1 MNNSWMSTRSLALGI
16 LTAGLL
22 LLTAPSSASAA
33 AADWIPVE
41 GVTDARIFSLSATGD
56 TLTAGAD
63 SVVFVS
69 IDAGGSWHRSERPVA
84 SPHAITATLIRNG
97 RLYAATAGK
106 GVFISDDLGASWRA
120 FNEGLV
126 GGFQDSQLDVSD
138 LAVRGDSL
146 YAGTGGAGVY
156 VRRFTGVSAWQ
167 PFGAIFEPAQAPNVN
182 GLAVGGTR
190 LLALAGNNGTVFHRE
205 PGEPEWTESL
215 LENNRIRSGLSAKT
229 AAWTGTGWA
238 VGTNIGV
245 YRSTAGQEPWTR
257 FDPGLGAMDWTA
269 LATQSGRLY
278 AAFDIPNAAVI
289 EDSDDGGATWHMTDV
304 FANVFVLDLMA
315 HGNSLYAARLDGLW
329 ERPIAPIVASV
340 GGSPT
345 GVRFVLA
352 GPQPSADEAPVRF
365 ELREPGTVTI
375 ELLDVSG
382 RLVGE
387 RLSSQWAAGPH
398 DLSLDTHALAPGVY
412 SARLT
417 AGEAHAVVRIVHVR

>member
-1 MNNSWMSTRSLALGI
+1 MSISWKSARTLALGVMVE
-16 LTAGLL
+16 GLVL
-22 LLTAPSSASAA
+22 LASPSSAASV
-33 AADWIPVE
+33 DWIPVE

-69 IDAGGSWHRSERPVA
+69 IDAGGSWHRSEQPVA
-84 SPHAITATLIRNG
+84 SPHAITATLVRNG

-126 GGFQDSQLDVSD
+126 GGFDNSQLDVSD
-138 LAVRGDSL
+138 LTVRGDSL

-156 VRRFTGVSAWQ
+156 VRRFSGVSAWQ

-182 GLAVGGTR
+182 SLAVGGTR
-190 LLALAGNNGTVFHRE
+190 LLALAGNNGTVFHRD

-215 LENNRIRSGLSAKT
+215 LENDRIRSGLSAKT
-229 AAWTGTGWA
+229 AVWTGTGWA

-245 YRSTAGQEPWTR
+245 YLSTAGQEPWTR
-257 FDPGLGAMDWTA
+257 FTPGLGPIDWTT
-269 LATQSGRLY
+269 LATQSGRLF
-278 AAFDIPNAAVI
+278 AAFDIPNAAVV
-289 EDSDDGGATWHMTDV
+289 EESDDDGATWRITDV
-304 FANVFVLDLMA
+304 FSDVFVFELLTN
-315 HGNSLYAARLDGLW
+315 GNSLYAARADGLW
-329 ERPIAPIVASV
+329 ERPITTSVASA
-340 GGSPT
+340 GGPHT

-352 GPQPSADEAPVRF
+352 GPQPSADLARVRF
-365 ELREPGTVTI
+365 ELPEPGAASI

-387 RLSSQWAAGPH
+387 PLSSQWSAGPH
-398 DLSLDTHALAPGVY
+398 DVALDTHALSPGVY
-412 SARLT
+412 CARLT
-417 AGEAHAVVRIVHVR
+417 AGAAHEVIRIVHVR